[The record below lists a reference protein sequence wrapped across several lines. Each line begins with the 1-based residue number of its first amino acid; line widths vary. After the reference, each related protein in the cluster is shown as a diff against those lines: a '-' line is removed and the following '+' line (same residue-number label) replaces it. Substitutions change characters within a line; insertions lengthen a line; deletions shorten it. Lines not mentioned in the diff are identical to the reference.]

1 MEARRTFGGAG
12 GSKQLGIMLVAII
25 AVALLAVAG
34 AMLAKS
40 LGVGSAPLAPA
51 VTTYVDSPKDFP
63 DRSTHSVTISNSGAQ
78 QVNHTRPGLI

>member
-12 GSKQLGIMLVAII
+12 GSKQLGIMLIAII

-40 LGVGSAPLAPA
+40 LGVGSAPLTPA
-51 VTTYVDSPKDFP
+51 VNSYVDSPKDFP
-63 DRSTHSVTISNSGAQ
+63 DRATHSVTTSSSGAQ
-78 QVNHTRPGLI
+78 QVNHIRPGLF